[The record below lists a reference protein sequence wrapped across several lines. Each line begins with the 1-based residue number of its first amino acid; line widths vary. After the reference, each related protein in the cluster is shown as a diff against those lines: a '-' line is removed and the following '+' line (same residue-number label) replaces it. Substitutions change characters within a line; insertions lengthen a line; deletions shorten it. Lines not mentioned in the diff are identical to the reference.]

1 MPHTVRRHVVSARQA
16 GREERGAVSVFF
28 FPKIHSPVYQKTDKC
43 KLGGIPQNT

>member
-1 MPHTVRRHVVSARQA
+1 MSARQA

-43 KLGGIPQNT
+43 KLGDIPQNT